1 METPSS
7 ARLRYRMLEESD
19 LDEYAE
25 MCADEDVMRYLG
37 DGLPMRRADAW
48 RNMALVLGHWQ
59 LRGFGPWAVIEG
71 ASGRL
76 VGRVGCWQPESWPG
90 LEIGWTLRRDFWGK
104 GYATEAGL
112 VALNH
117 AFFQLK
123 QTRVI
128 SLIHRQNERSIG
140 VALRLGLRREGVTEL
155 LGHPVDVYG
164 IRR

>member
-7 ARLRYRMLEESD
+7 ARLRYRMFAESD

-37 DGLPMRRADAW
+37 DGLPMSRADAW
-48 RNMALVLGHWQ
+48 RNMAVVLGHWH
-59 LRGFGPWAVIEG
+59 LRGFGPWAVIE
-71 ASGRL
+71 SSTDRL

-90 LEIGWTLRRDFWGK
+90 LEIGWTLRRGVWGK

-117 AFFQLK
+117 AFFKLK

-128 SLIHRQNERSIG
+128 SLIHRQNERSIA
-140 VALRLGLRREGVTEL
+140 VALRLGMRREGVTEIF
-155 LGHPVDVYG
+155 GHAVDVYG